1 MGKKTCRAGG
11 ESAEQGLVGII
22 HNSRRNPICAKALE
36 NIWDLCDWVGDEI
49 LHMKDRREEVIRE
62 HSAVVEMLKK
72 NDAEGAATD

>member
-1 MGKKTCRAGG
+1 M
-11 ESAEQGLVGII
+11 
-22 HNSRRNPICAKALE
+22 
-36 NIWDLCDWVGDEI
+36 WDLCDWVGDEI